1 MLKRIS
7 GLIGFVILSFTV
19 ATYAQLAVGDW
30 QIYTSTGTPVKVI
43 DTPQRVY
50 YVSGRSLFGFD
61 KETEEMES
69 YSKNNILNDI
79 DIANI
84 YYNYDKKYLVI
95 VYANSN
101 VDILHDNGKV
111 FNIPDIKN
119 AILTTAKGIN
129 DVKFYGDRIYL
140 ATDFG
145 IVVLN
150 DKKNEVSESYNYGKK
165 ISLIGACDKYWFFVA
180 DDGLYYINSD
190 AIKYDI
196 AKWVLLDDVPG
207 TTIYALMPFNDK
219 YLFYSKGGN
228 LHFLDINNGLSLLG
242 TLNMGVMNVDKYY
255 DGFVLRGYVYVAFCK
270 PDIVNGAI
278 QFDGI
283 FNFQNQSDYL
293 VNVLTSS
300 YEKDMS
306 IWALGESGLCHFS
319 MGNNQFVM
327 LKEPFLPN
335 VSNVADPW
343 NLVIN
348 DHKLYVS
355 NSGPRRG
362 TEDQYVQTKISILDQ
377 GNWSVIDVGEVPLEN
392 GKTGNRIYSSYNIA
406 FDPDDSNTFYIG
418 TWFEGIYKISGTEC
432 VGHYT
437 SLNSPLSKDWA
448 MAVPN
453 IVFDRDGNLWIAHAG
468 DVGVSMLPKAKQ
480 SIDTDELKASDWY
493 QFGYSEI
500 KNNKYAKL
508 LIPNHSTAKWVVYGD
523 WPGSIFAFDDKG
535 TYNTIADDR
544 TKNIVSFMDQ
554 DNKTFTPN
562 YYTCIEED
570 NNGQIWIGTS
580 SGPIVITNPD
590 HVFSDSFR
598 CTRIK
603 IARNDG
609 TDNRHNLL
617 CLSIIIP

>member
-61 KETEEMES
+61 KDPEEMES

-196 AKWVLLDDVPG
+196 AKWVLLDDIPG

-228 LHFLDINNGLSLLG
+228 LHFL
-242 TLNMGVMNVDKYY
+242 V
-255 DGFVLRGYVYVAFCK
+255 DGFGLRVERA
-270 PDIVNGAI
+270 A
-278 QFDGI
+278 
-283 FNFQNQSDYL
+283 
-293 VNVLTSS
+293 
-300 YEKDMS
+300 E
-306 IWALGESGLCHFS
+306 
-319 MGNNQFVM
+319 
-327 LKEPFLPN
+327 
-335 VSNVADPW
+335 
-343 NLVIN
+343 
-348 DHKLYVS
+348 
-355 NSGPRRG
+355 
-362 TEDQYVQTKISILDQ
+362 
-377 GNWSVIDVGEVPLEN
+377 DVGEADDVVNLVRIVGTAGRHQYIRACGHGVLVRYFRSRVGKGEHN
-392 GKTGNRIYSSYNIA
+392 GMVGHAAHHILCQYIA
-406 FDPDDSNTFYIG
+406 FGQAEEY
-418 TWFEGIYKISGTEC
+418 
-432 VGHYT
+432 VGAFDGFGKGMHV
-437 SLNSPLSKDWA
+437 A
-448 MAVPN
+448 AVGCK
-453 IVFDRDGNLWIAHAG
+453 VTLLFGQVLAVAG
-468 DVGVSMLPKAKQ
+468 DDAFAVQHQDV
-480 SIDTDELKASDWY
+480 
-493 QFGYSEI
+493 F
-500 KNNKYAKL
+500 
-508 LIPNHSTAKWVVYGD
+508 TARAERLV
-523 WPGSIFAFDDKG
+523 
-535 TYNTIADDR
+535 
-544 TKNIVSFMDQ
+544 
-554 DNKTFTPN
+554 
-562 YYTCIEED
+562 
-570 NNGQIWIGTS
+570 
-580 SGPIVITNPD
+580 
-590 HVFSDSFR
+590 
-598 CTRIK
+598 
-603 IARNDG
+603 
-609 TDNRHNLL
+609 
-617 CLSIIIP
+617 